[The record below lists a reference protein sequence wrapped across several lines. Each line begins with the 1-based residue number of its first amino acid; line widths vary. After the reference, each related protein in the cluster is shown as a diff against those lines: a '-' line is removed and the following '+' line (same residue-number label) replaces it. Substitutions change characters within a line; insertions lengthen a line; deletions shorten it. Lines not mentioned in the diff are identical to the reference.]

1 MNNLFNRLLK
11 TTTNNTYIQ
20 LFRYLFAGLV
30 AFLADLATLYFL
42 TDFAGVYYLISAA
55 IGFLVGLTIT
65 YLFSVL
71 WIFDERRTQNKFVEV
86 TIFALIGLVGLMLT
100 SFFMWLFTSILLFHY
115 LYSKII
121 TTVIVFIWNFI
132 AKKKILFTKKKS

>member
-11 TTTNNTYIQ
+11 RTTNNTYIQ

-30 AFLADLATLYFL
+30 AFLADLTTLYFL

-65 YLFSVL
+65 YLFSVF
-71 WIFDERRTQNKFVEV
+71 WIFDERRTQNKF
-86 TIFALIGLVGLMLT
+86 L
-100 SFFMWLFTSILLFHY
+100 
-115 LYSKII
+115 K
-121 TTVIVFIWNFI
+121 
-132 AKKKILFTKKKS
+132 